1 MYSLAPS
8 LALAARGL
16 RRRPGFAAVS
26 IATIALAIG
35 ANTAI
40 FSVVNGT
47 LLRPLPFR
55 DSERLVKLEAR
66 AHTGYLVSLSV
77 PNFRD
82 WRDRSR
88 VFESLVLSGGWN
100 LRLTGRGPAEML
112 DGRGVVG
119 DFFATL
125 GLEPDIGA
133 LFGAAAAPD
142 HDGGEPVVV
151 LGHAFWQQRFG
162 GDPGIIGQTLTIG
175 GRDYTVTGVLQ
186 PNAGFPTPAMQFYVP
201 MATLSGLPWDD
212 RDSGFG
218 ASAFGRLRA
227 TADFP
232 AARQDMARVDREVA
246 EAVGRTAPTA
256 EVSTLTSWYVG
267 DLRLQL
273 WILMGAVG
281 FVLLIALANVGN
293 LLLSRGEDRSR
304 ELAVRS
310 AVGAARGHLV
320 ALLLA
325 ETLLLAGAG
334 GILGAA
340 LAWGAVQALVPLLP
354 SEIPAVLRSQIR
366 VDGTALAFGIG
377 LALVAGVLFGLVP
390 ALRSSRVDLAGS
402 FRAGNRSTDSGRA
415 RLRSGLVVA
424 EVALAVMLL
433 IGAGLMLKSL
443 GRLLDVDKGFDARNL
458 LTGAIGVPAGRIP
471 DAERWRAFYHEV
483 GARAAALPGVQSVS
497 FQLLLPLSERSWE
510 LRIHPEGVPVEPE
523 TGRSVLYN
531 IVSPEYFKTFE
542 VPLSR
547 GRGFGPEDRDGTSLV
562 TIIDESMAREFWP
575 GEDPIGKRVT
585 FETETADRSS
595 PPVYRTVIGVARN
608 VRHYELM
615 SPSRIQV
622 YVPMDQS
629 GRRWGNTLR
638 IALKTGGPPERLE
651 APLRALLAVL
661 DPDATLWQVQPL
673 EAFVE
678 RATAQSRAMTR
689 VLATFAAAA
698 LGLAALG
705 IFGVMSY
712 TVSRRSREIGIRM
725 ALGAAPRDVSRW
737 IGGRALRLTAL
748 GLGLGVLGSLGL
760 TRVLTRALFEVSP
773 LDPVTYTGV
782 VALLGGTAMLAAWLP
797 ARRGTRVD
805 PVRVIR
811 DDG

>member
-1 MYSLAPS
+1 
-8 LALAARGL
+8 
-16 RRRPGFAAVS
+16 
-26 IATIALAIG
+26 
-35 ANTAI
+35 
-40 FSVVNGT
+40 
-47 LLRPLPFR
+47 
-55 DSERLVKLEAR
+55 
-66 AHTGYLVSLSV
+66 
-77 PNFRD
+77 
-82 WRDRSR
+82 
-88 VFESLVLSGGWN
+88 
-100 LRLTGRGPAEML
+100 
-112 DGRGVVG
+112 
-119 DFFATL
+119 
-125 GLEPDIGA
+125 
-133 LFGAAAAPD
+133 
-142 HDGGEPVVV
+142 
-151 LGHAFWQQRFG
+151 
-162 GDPGIIGQTLTIG
+162 
-175 GRDYTVTGVLQ
+175 
-186 PNAGFPTPAMQFYVP
+186 
-201 MATLSGLPWDD
+201 
-212 RDSGFG
+212 
-218 ASAFGRLRA
+218 
-227 TADFP
+227 
-232 AARQDMARVDREVA
+232 
-246 EAVGRTAPTA
+246 
-256 EVSTLTSWYVG
+256 
-267 DLRLQL
+267 
-273 WILMGAVG
+273 
-281 FVLLIALANVGN
+281 
-293 LLLSRGEDRSR
+293 
-304 ELAVRS
+304 
-310 AVGAARGHLV
+310 
-320 ALLLA
+320 
-325 ETLLLAGAG
+325 
-334 GILGAA
+334 
-340 LAWGAVQALVPLLP
+340 
-354 SEIPAVLRSQIR
+354 
-366 VDGTALAFGIG
+366 
-377 LALVAGVLFGLVP
+377 
-390 ALRSSRVDLAGS
+390 
-402 FRAGNRSTDSGRA
+402 
-415 RLRSGLVVA
+415 
-424 EVALAVMLL
+424 
-433 IGAGLMLKSL
+433 
-443 GRLLDVDKGFDARNL
+443 
-458 LTGAIGVPAGRIP
+458 
-471 DAERWRAFYHEV
+471 
-483 GARAAALPGVQSVS
+483 
-497 FQLLLPLSERSWE
+497 
-510 LRIHPEGVPVEPE
+510 
-523 TGRSVLYN
+523 VLYN
-531 IVSPEYFKTFE
+531 IVSPEYFRTFE

-638 IALKTGGPPERLE
+638 VALKTGGPPERLE
-651 APLRALLAVL
+651 APLRALLAGL